1 MPRRVR
7 FENQG
12 CLQCGTFAYMV
23 WAKLIGFAEKRL
35 KLNTSPRK
43 YVDKQNF
50 IESPGLRHRVKGPSA
65 INNICTKLSIRFL
78 EKVPFAEDQIR
89 WVS

>member
-1 MPRRVR
+1 
-7 FENQG
+7 
-12 CLQCGTFAYMV
+12 MV
-23 WAKLIGFAEKRL
+23 WVKLIGSAEKRL

-65 INNICTKLSIRFL
+65 INNICTNLSIRFL
-78 EKVPFAEDQIR
+78 VKVPPVEDQMR
-89 WVS
+89 WASRSLAVRGFGGGRSWLWPDG